1 MLASTSPYRRR
12 LLARLGVDF
21 DVASPDVDEERE
33 APDAGPDVVAR
44 ALARAKAL
52 AVAAR
57 AGAGAVVVG
66 SDQVCALGAER
77 LGKPG
82 SVERACEQLG
92 RLAGRTHEL
101 ITAVACVHDGG
112 VEEFVDR
119 TRLEMRALSADE
131 IRSYVAVDQPLDCA
145 GSYKLE
151 AAGIGLFERI
161 ESADWTAIEG
171 LPLLQ
176 LAGLLRR
183 LGVAMRS

>member
-1 MLASTSPYRRR
+1 
-12 LLARLGVDF
+12 
-21 DVASPDVDEERE
+21 
-33 APDAGPDVVAR
+33 
-44 ALARAKAL
+44 
-52 AVAAR
+52 
-57 AGAGAVVVG
+57 
-66 SDQVCALGAER
+66 
-77 LGKPG
+77 
-82 SVERACEQLG
+82 
-92 RLAGRTHEL
+92 
-101 ITAVACVHDGG
+101 
-112 VEEFVDR
+112 
-119 TRLEMRALSADE
+119 MRAMSADE

>member
-12 LLARLGVDF
+12 LLGRLGLEF
-21 DVASPDVDEERE
+21 EVASPEVDEERA
-33 APDAGPDVVAR
+33 APAAAPATVAQV
-44 ALARAKAL
+44 LARKKAE

-57 AGAGAVVVG
+57 AGAEAVVLG

-82 SVERACEQLG
+82 SVARACDQLA
-92 RLAGRTHEL
+92 RLSGRTHEL
-101 ITAVACVHDGG
+101 ITAVAIVHSGG
-112 VEEFVDR
+112 IDEFVDR
-119 TRLEMRALSADE
+119 TRLTMRALTRAE
-131 IRSYVAVDQPLDCA
+131 IEAYVARDEPLDCA

-171 LPLLQ
+171 LPLLAT
-176 LAGLLRR
+176 AGALRR
-183 LGVAMRS
+183 LGVA